1 MTTRTPR
8 ATLARS
14 SRLALEPSA
23 LDAPYVEGARES
35 GGVGEIACVDI
46 VGPLMQRGGWWLGY
60 DDVRA
65 MLAEALAS
73 SAHTVVLRIDSPGGE
88 CAGAFEAVRAMR
100 ADVAASGK
108 RVVAYA
114 DEAAYSAAYA
124 IATVASEIYVPA
136 SGGVGSVGVI
146 STLLDVS
153 ARNAAEGFRV
163 EVITSGARK
172 ADGNPDVPLSDDAI
186 AREQAVVSELG
197 TQFCELVSEARPLSG
212 DEVAALEA
220 ACLYGEDAVDAGLA
234 DGVTGW
240 DALLAELTRT
250 SAQSGARTMRR
261 RGARRPTMSTSA
273 TEAEEQATETT
284 TEVTVTTSEAP
295 AEEPADDEGGDG
307 EDMAAAA
314 ARPAVRTT
322 RDVLAYVRELTG
334 EASPAAQVA
343 SLRKMS
349 RELATSRRAAQKAA
363 EAEREAR
370 LAGRIDRAVREGK
383 LAPGQRAWAMQT
395 ARTSPAVLDAFLA
408 SAVPAVRTAAQGPTP
423 APSAPAVSPTPDATS
438 TLTAA
443 DRRAAQVL
451 GVSLEAY
458 AEQKAKLAGA
468 GHFGAR
474 H

>member
-1 MTTRTPR
+1 
-8 ATLARS
+8 
-14 SRLALEPSA
+14 
-23 LDAPYVEGARES
+23 
-35 GGVGEIACVDI
+35 
-46 VGPLMQRGGWWLGY
+46 
-60 DDVRA
+60 
-65 MLAEALAS
+65 
-73 SAHTVVLRIDSPGGE
+73 
-88 CAGAFEAVRAMR
+88 
-100 ADVAASGK
+100 
-108 RVVAYA
+108 
-114 DEAAYSAAYA
+114 
-124 IATVASEIYVPA
+124 
-136 SGGVGSVGVI
+136 
-146 STLLDVS
+146 
-153 ARNAAEGFRV
+153 
-163 EVITSGARK
+163 
-172 ADGNPDVPLSDDAI
+172 
-186 AREQAVVSELG
+186 
-197 TQFCELVSEARPLSG
+197 
-212 DEVAALEA
+212 
-220 ACLYGEDAVDAGLA
+220 
-234 DGVTGW
+234 
-240 DALLAELTRT
+240 
-250 SAQSGARTMRR
+250 
-261 RGARRPTMSTSA
+261 MSTSA

-295 AEEPADDEGGDG
+295 AEEPADDEEGDG

-408 SAVPAVRTAAQGPTP
+408 SAVPAVRTTAQGPTP